1 MAAHLTDGT
10 FFWSRVRRY
19 AVPLGMIATATARR
33 EAGDWAGACA
43 AARVDVDLDLGA
55 AKRAYGAGLVGRV
68 RSDLRYL
75 APDLLRWHMPRAAPD
90 GLLRPALTLALAR
103 YGVDGGRSL
112 HLVVRTPPAWAD
124 AGQRI
129 SLALWDGDLAGDV
142 HARRHP
148 HPHPSRR
155 FRLDL
160 HRHLWDARRAG
171 ELAGRAAG
179 DDQHATRRWPV
190 EAALL
195 LEADGL
201 PPGPVEVRTGAG
213 GRVVVDTREL
223 GAEGAVRPTVSS
235 MSLCGGG
242 LELASQGAEFG
253 FVGELPSCRTAFRP
267 RLPLLPDASTW
278 PLPDLV
284 LLRQGDITAE
294 GLHPLVAE
302 ALVPG
307 AVRGRESAPP
317 DEHRY
322 VDCRGARHRIG
333 LVDGVLSA
341 LDHDPRQLHREELLM
356 ALSGTPVPCL
366 RVIDEAHRR
375 PEDLAGVRERLM
387 HGDVAGALAVVE
399 ELLGPEAVL
408 RDGPLRD
415 ALEDAAER
423 KVAYG
428 VYRAGL
434 SGGAPERTLDAWT
447 GRRRRARRYSRRPE
461 PKK

>member
-10 FFWSRVRRY
+10 LFWSRVRRY

-68 RSDLRYL
+68 RSDLRHF
-75 APDLLRWHMPRAAPD
+75 APDLLRWHMPRVAPD
-90 GLLRPALTLALAR
+90 GLLRPASTVALAR
-103 YGVDGGRSL
+103 YDVDDGRSVQ
-112 HLVVRTPPAWAD
+112 LVVRTPPAWAD

-129 SLALWDGDLAGDV
+129 SLALWGGDLAGDL
-142 HARRHP
+142 HARLHP

-171 ELAGRAAG
+171 ELAGRAAV

-195 LEADGL
+195 LAAEGL

-213 GRVVVDTREL
+213 GRVVLDTREL
-223 GAEGAVRPTVSS
+223 SAQREVRSPASS
-235 MSLCGGG
+235 MPLCGSGR
-242 LELASQGAEFG
+242 ELALQGTGFG
-253 FVGELPSCRTAFRP
+253 FVGELAVHEPAFTP

-284 LLRQGDITAE
+284 LLRQGAIEA
-294 GLHPLVAE
+294 GALHPLVAE

-307 AVRGRESAPP
+307 AVRGREAVPS

-333 LVDGVLSA
+333 LVGGVLSA
-341 LDHDPRQLHREELLM
+341 LDHDPEQLRRERLLM
-356 ALSGTPVPCL
+356 ELSGTPVPCL

-375 PEDLAGVRERLM
+375 PECLVGVRERLE

-415 ALEDAAER
+415 ALERAAER

-434 SGGAPERTLDAWT
+434 SAGAPERTLDAWT
-447 GRRRRARRYSRRPE
+447 GRRRRARRYAKRPVA
-461 PKK
+461 KK